1 MKALS
6 MRLHLRRTHWTCEDV
21 YSLRTVDSFLWA
33 VKNDLSQYNSVHMKG
48 KLGNRKEILQV
59 AASFD
64 IETTSTIIN
73 GEKAAFMY
81 VWQFGINGILIMGRT
96 WDEFR
101 LLMFLLKSRLSLGED
116 RKMYVYVHNL
126 AYEFQFMRFW
136 FHWLDVFAL
145 KSLTP
150 LSAEMDGYGII
161 FRCSYL
167 LTGRKLENL
176 AGKLDYFPE
185 VVKKIGGLQ
194 YDLVHTPETILKPQ
208 EIEYC
213 IYDIIVVMCYIAQ
226 CADEEN
232 GIENIPRTKTGYVRR
247 RCRNGVLMHPEIKDE
262 KRRKAEMFRYRKLMN
277 MLTLSPAEYIL
288 CREAFAGGF
297 THANCFGVGE
307 MHEDVTSYD
316 FSSSYP
322 ASLVMDYYP
331 MSRGRQETPRI
342 EDDFRQLC
350 SMYCVIADVTFY
362 GLKPQIDYEF
372 YISKSK
378 GRNYLKEKYKD
389 PMTGKEKERIA
400 GIFDNGRIVECGR
413 VSVAITEL
421 DFDIISKVYTW
432 DKIEIGTCYT
442 YTRGRL
448 PSDLVK
454 IVADLY
460 AGKTTL
466 KGVEGQEKEYLLMK
480 EDLNSVYGM
489 MVTDIIRT
497 VYDYEEDWKEPMQ
510 PDTRDKIDEYNK
522 AFSRFTFYPW
532 GLYCTAHCRRRL
544 WSGILSCGHDY
555 IYADTDSIKILN
567 PENHMDYIN
576 QYNNSVCAAL
586 KKAAAFHDIPIS
598 KLFPKTVKGVEKPLG
613 YWDFDG
619 HFTQFKTLGA
629 KRYARTD
636 DKGNFLV
643 TVAGVNPEKAAAYM
657 CEKFK
662 NNVYAHFN
670 DGLYIP
676 ANHTGKLTHTY
687 IDKEIEGDIK
697 DYENRTGHYKEL
709 SFVHLSPVDY
719 TMNMSAEFVDFLKG
733 CEDYFE
739 I

>member
-6 MRLHLRRTHWTCEDV
+6 TRLHLRRTLWNYDDV

-33 VKNDLSQYNSVHMKG
+33 VVNDLSQYDSVHMKG

-64 IETTSTIIN
+64 IETTSTVIN

-101 LLMFLLKSRLSLGED
+101 LLMFLLKSRLHLGDE
-116 RKMYVYVHNL
+116 RKMFVYVHNL

-136 FHWLDVFAL
+136 FHWTDVFAL

-194 YDLVHTPETILKPQ
+194 YDLIHTPETILKPQ

-262 KRRKAEMFRYRKLMN
+262 KRRKSEMFRYRKLMN
-277 MLTLSPAEYIL
+277 MLTMTPAEYML

-307 MHEDVTSYD
+307 MHEDVTSFD

-331 MSRGRQETPRI
+331 MSRGRLETPKN
-342 EDDFRQLC
+342 EAEYKNLC
-350 SMYCVIADVTFY
+350 TKYCVIADVTFY
-362 GLKPQIDYEF
+362 NLQPKIDYEF

-378 GRNYLKEKYKD
+378 GRDFEYETYTD
-389 PMTGKEKERIA
+389 PRTGKEKRRIK
-400 GIFDNGRIVECGR
+400 GIFDNGRIVECSR
-413 VSVAITEL
+413 VTVAITEI
-421 DFDIISKVYTW
+421 DFDIIGKVYTW
-432 DKIEIGTCYT
+432 DKIEIGLCYT

-448 PSDLVK
+448 PSDLVR
-454 IVADLY
+454 IIANMY
-460 AGKTTL
+460 EGKTVL
-466 KGVEGQEKEYLLMK
+466 KGIEGREKDYLLEK

-489 MVTDIIRT
+489 MVTDVIRMI
-497 VYDYEEDWKEPMQ
+497 YSYSDDWNEPQ
-510 PDTRDKIDEYNK
+510 KPDVVDKIAEYNK
-522 AFSRFTFYPW
+522 SFSRFTFYPW

-544 WSGILSCGHDY
+544 WCGILACGHDY
-555 IYADTDSIKILN
+555 LYADTDSIKIIN
-567 PENHMDYIN
+567 AENHMDFIN
-576 QYNNSVCAAL
+576 RYNAAVMKDL
-586 KKAAAFHDIPIS
+586 EKASAYHDIPMS
-598 KLFPKTVKGVEKPLG
+598 KFIPKTKDGKEKPLG
-613 YWDFDG
+613 VWDFDG
-619 HFTQFKTLGA
+619 FYTRFKTLGA
-629 KRYARTD
+629 KRYLREIDEKLKLTM
-636 DKGNFLV
+636 
-643 TVAGVNPEKAAAYM
+643 AGVNPKAGAEYM
-657 CEKFK
+657 THKFGK
-662 NNVYAHFN
+662 SAFDNFKE
-670 DGLYIP
+670 DLYIP
-676 ANHTGKLTHTY
+676 AEHTGKLTHTY
-687 IDKEIEGDIK
+687 IDREIQGEIV
-697 DYENRTGHYKEL
+697 DYTGRKGRYWEK
-709 SFVHLSPVDY
+709 SFIHLSPADY
-719 TMNMSAEFVDFLKG
+719 TLSMTADFVDFLKG
-733 CEDYFE
+733 VRDYFE